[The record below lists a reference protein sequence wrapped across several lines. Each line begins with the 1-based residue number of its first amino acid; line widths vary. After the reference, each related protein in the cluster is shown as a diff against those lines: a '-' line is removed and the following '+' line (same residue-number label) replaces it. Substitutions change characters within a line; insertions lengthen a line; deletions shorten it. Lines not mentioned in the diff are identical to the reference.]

1 MNWQRMF
8 RLQGLNYWLVFSVFG
23 WNLLTGFAFLMLSFQ
38 VLKFEQ
44 GGFEI
49 IQILLIIG
57 AFLIAALGGYFAGK
71 IAGDGRGPAY
81 GVYGSLGAV
90 AVFLYVLL
98 SSGGL
103 LGIIVAVSAV
113 LGGLNGGL
121 MSVRNPNRK
130 RE

>member
-1 MNWQRMF
+1 MNWYKIF
-8 RLQGLNYWLVFSVFG
+8 RLRGLNFWLIGSVFG
-23 WNLLTGFAFLMLSFQ
+23 WNLLAGFVLLMLGFQ
-38 VLKFEQ
+38 ALRFKQ

-57 AFLIAALGGYFAGK
+57 AFFIAALGGYFTGK

-81 GVYGSLGAV
+81 GIYGSLGGV

-103 LGIIVAVSAV
+103 LGIIVAASAV
-113 LGGLNGGL
+113 FGGLNGGL
-121 MSVRNPNRK
+121 MSVRKSNHKP
-130 RE
+130 